1 MAGAWWLHV
10 GVLGAV
16 LVRRGVLAVDA
27 RLCRAVARIV
37 AASSGMAAALWAA
50 AGLRAAAEG
59 GGWAGAGALAGLVLL
74 GLAAYGAL
82 AALLGLVRPAE
93 WRRALRRRGT

>member
-1 MAGAWWLHV
+1 
-10 GVLGAV
+10 
-16 LVRRGVLAVDA
+16 
-27 RLCRAVARIV
+27 
-37 AASSGMAAALWAA
+37 MAAALWAA
-50 AGLRAAAEG
+50 AGLRAAAEA

-74 GLAAYGAL
+74 GLAVYGAL